1 MKGLFKRL
9 SILTASLAMVF
20 GVGLVNNEKKAK
32 ADATI
37 YKQTIFSAKNNS
49 AGNSSYTE
57 TFENTTNGFTVTVA
71 NGNNNN
77 NGWDGHVRFGRKK
90 VTSKG
95 AIMTKEIIDKKITR
109 VDLTIGS
116 KCSNVNAINVYADTN
131 SSPTTLIGTFTGYG
145 TNKTISLDVSTKTA
159 TNLFYKIE
167 FDMSSAS
174 SGNGTLDIGQ
184 VDFYIEESTNPNQSK
199 ISLDESSKILKIRDV
214 LALSATTSGEG
225 TTVAW
230 ESSATEVA
238 SVVNGVV
245 TANKTG
251 TATITATFG
260 TATATCKILV
270 TDHDGKEND
279 PYSVSDIRNVIDF
292 NVPSEAVY
300 IKGIIA
306 NYSKP
311 TDAELTKY
319 GNITFDISDDGMAE
333 NVFKAYQV
341 NYLKDEVFT
350 STDQVAVG
358 DTVVL
363 YGQVVLY
370 SGNIYETVGKGA
382 AYVYS
387 HTPKVTRTLK
397 DLSLSGALTKTKYTT
412 DDTFSPDG
420 LTITANYSDGSTKDV
435 TKDVTWPALTAG
447 MTSIT
452 GTYEDKTIEVTG
464 ITVTQA
470 TVSYT
475 LTIKLDVETI
485 YENTDGTLSYELK
498 DNKGN
503 DFDGKI
509 TLIVWSSIN
518 ENALVFIDS
527 STGEYLAGD
536 AGTTTIDL
544 LVYTDNTSVYF
555 NASLELEVK
564 VAPTYMVDK
573 ITADDL
579 KATSTTYTNFENLS
593 FTSGVSYSG
602 NNSKD
607 GNSYIQMR
615 ADKDKQGNYSG
626 IISTKAKMIASKIEI
641 EWGSKKS
648 SNNKNK
654 TINVYGS
661 NVPFSSTSDLYN
673 TSLKPIKQITY
684 DGTSTTSTLD
694 LLNDE
699 KITSKYAYIGIRS
712 SGGTLYLASVSF
724 TWERS
729 SNAEGFI
736 EMWNEMRAKGT
747 KGICNYLNGSQTPN
761 ELDEL
766 LDTYYNDETLTDADK
781 AIINDAEDGENNTI
795 GNSITFI
802 EAYKASH
809 TSNGANAN
817 NSITKVSKN
826 NIAFILII
834 GFLGLTSVVGYY
846 LIQKRRL
853 SK

>member
-174 SGNGTLDIGQ
+174 SDNGTLDIGQ

-435 TKDVTWPALTAG
+435 TKDVSWPALTAG

-464 ITVTQA
+464 ITVTQVG
-470 TVSYT
+470 TTYT
-475 LTIKLDVETI
+475 LTIKLDVDTI

-509 TLIVWSSIN
+509 TSVAWSSSKTNILEIN
-518 ENALVFIDS
+518 QAN
-527 STGEYLAGD
+527 GEYLAYE
-536 AGTTTIDL
+536 AGTTVIDL
-544 LVYTDNTSVYF
+544 WVYTDNTSVYF
-555 NASLELEVK
+555 NTTLNLEVK
-564 VAPTYMVDK
+564 
-573 ITADDL
+573 
-579 KATSTTYTNFENLS
+579 
-593 FTSGVSYSG
+593 
-602 NNSKD
+602 
-607 GNSYIQMR
+607 
-615 ADKDKQGNYSG
+615 
-626 IISTKAKMIASKIEI
+626 
-641 EWGSKKS
+641 
-648 SNNKNK
+648 
-654 TINVYGS
+654 
-661 NVPFSSTSDLYN
+661 
-673 TSLKPIKQITY
+673 
-684 DGTSTTSTLD
+684 TTSTYYLVTD
-694 LLNDE
+694 VNELHENDMIIIAAKDQDFALSIDQKASNRGQSDIIKDNHE
-699 KITSKYAYIGIRS
+699 MLPDENAQRIILKKGNKENTFALSVDTEETYKYGFLYAASSGSNYLKTKYALDDNGSWSISVDSSTGEASIVAQGENTRNTIRYNKAS
-712 SGGTLYLASVSF
+712 KLFSCYQSGQEAVVIYKYHA
-724 TWERS
+724 S
-729 SNAEGFI
+729 SNAKDLVSKI
-736 EMWNEMRAKGT
+736 NNANT
-747 KGICNYLNGSQTPN
+747 CNDYVNA
-761 ELDEL
+761 
-766 LDTYYNDETLTDADK
+766 DTYNSDYNNLDSEDKIFFDRSFIKDIDLYKNEVELTCRNKLDFM
-781 AIINDAEDGENNTI
+781 N
-795 GNSITFI
+795 
-802 EAYKASH
+802 YM
-809 TSNGANAN
+809 NAN
-817 NSITKVSKN
+817 KQGGSSANVNSYLSSKN